1 MIHVCVLRAHV
12 EGMYLHVFTL
22 SLSLFSIYRLVRL
35 RNPWGKYSWRG
46 SWSDKDSRW
55 STQPWLREELQ
66 AVGEEA
72 GVFWMAAQD
81 FFKSVYELIHVYM

>member
-1 MIHVCVLRAHV
+1 MC
-12 EGMYLHVFTL
+12 E
-22 SLSLFSIYRLVRL
+22 LFSIPYRLVRL

-81 FFKSVYELIHVYM
+81 FFKSVMN